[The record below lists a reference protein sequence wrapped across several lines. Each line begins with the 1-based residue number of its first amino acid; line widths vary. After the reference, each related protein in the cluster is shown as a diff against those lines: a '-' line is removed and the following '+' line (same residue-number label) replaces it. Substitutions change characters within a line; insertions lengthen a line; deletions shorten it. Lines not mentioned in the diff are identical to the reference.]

1 MVIRMYS
8 KVTFS
13 TFEFS
18 EVDRVTRPILARSNI
33 RTNKDATN

>member
-8 KVTFS
+8 KVTFL

-18 EVDRVTRPILARSNI
+18 EVDRVTCPTILARSNI
-33 RTNKDATN
+33 RTKDATN